1 LKSVNVSSELILI
14 ELTRAEPTS
23 NKEANEMTPIY
34 DRPLDI
40 LRTLI
45 RFDTTNPPGN
55 EEACIGYVREL
66 VEAAGIPTRLLAKT
80 PSRPNLIA
88 RLPGR
93 GEAPPFLW
101 QGHVDVVTTVNQNW
115 SRNPFGA
122 ELINGE
128 VWGRGALD
136 MKGGVAMMLAA
147 ILHAKAE
154 GLQPAGDIILAVMAD
169 EEAASDYGARFLVE
183 EHPELFAGVRYAI
196 GEGGGASQTIF
207 DQRFYPI
214 MVAEKQ
220 VCWMQ
225 ATLRGEGGHGSL
237 PLRDGAMAKLSKLL
251 GALNAQRLPVHLT
264 PVTRQMIAAIAETL
278 PAPTDAAIARLL
290 DSTQTNAALDALDAQ
305 GMKGARGLDALLHNT
320 VNATVIR
327 ASNKTNVIPS
337 TIEVELDGR
346 VLPGYTAADIQAEI
360 GAIVG
365 DDLELT
371 VIRHD
376 AIDGKPDMSLYPLLA
391 GLLREADPAGVPIPS
406 LVGGFTDGRMFAR
419 LGIQN
424 YGFLP
429 QNFPADFSSAGMVH
443 GADERVPV
451 ETIEFGTRVLY
462 KLLERY
468 KV

>member
-1 LKSVNVSSELILI
+1 
-14 ELTRAEPTS
+14 
-23 NKEANEMTPIY
+23 MTPIY
-34 DRPLDI
+34 DRPIDI
-40 LRTLI
+40 LRPLI

-66 VEAAGIPTRLLAKT
+66 LESTGISTSLFAKT

-88 RLPGR
+88 RLLGR

-115 SRNPFGA
+115 SRDPFGA
-122 ELINGE
+122 EVVDGE
-128 VWGRGALD
+128 LWGRGTLD

-147 ILHAKAE
+147 ILRARAE

-183 EHPELFAGVRYAI
+183 EHPEQFEGVRYAI
-196 GEGGGASQTIF
+196 GEGGGASQTIL
-207 DQRFYPI
+207 DHRFYPI

-225 ATLRGEGGHGSL
+225 ATLRGNGGHGSM
-237 PLRDGAMAKLSKLL
+237 PLRDGAMAKLGKVL
-251 GALNAQRLPVHLT
+251 GALNAQRLPVHIT
-264 PVTRQMIAAIAETL
+264 PVTRQMIAALAEAL
-278 PAPTDAAIARLL
+278 PEPIDTAVARLL
-290 DSTQTNAALDALDAQ
+290 DSTQTNAALDALEAQ
-305 GMKGARGLDALLHNT
+305 GVRAARWLDALLHNT

-337 TIEVELDGR
+337 VVEVELDGR
-346 VLPGYTAADIQAEI
+346 VLPGYSADDIQAEI
-360 GAIVG
+360 RAIAG
-365 DDLELT
+365 DDFELT

-376 AIDGKPDMSLYPLLA
+376 PVGGKPDMTLYPLLA
-391 GLLREADPAGVPIPS
+391 TLLREADPTGVPVPS
-406 LVGGFTDGRMFAR
+406 MVGGFTDGRMFAR

-429 QNFPADFSSAGMVH
+429 QNLPADFASAGMVH

-451 ETIEFGTRVLY
+451 ETIGFGTRVLY
-462 KLLERY
+462 RLLERY

>member
-1 LKSVNVSSELILI
+1 
-14 ELTRAEPTS
+14 
-23 NKEANEMTPIY
+23 MTPIY
-34 DRPLDI
+34 ERPIDI

-55 EEACIGYVREL
+55 EAACIGYVRDLLED
-66 VEAAGIPTRLLAKT
+66 AGLATTLLAKT

-93 GEAPPFLW
+93 GDAPPFVW
-101 QGHVDVVTTVNQNW
+101 QGHVDVVTTVNQKW
-115 SRNPFGA
+115 SRDPFGA
-122 ELINGE
+122 ELIDGE

-147 ILHAKAE
+147 VLRAKAE
-154 GLQPAGDIILAVMAD
+154 GLQPAGDIILTIMAD

-183 EHPELFAGVRYAI
+183 EHPEQFAGARYAI
-196 GEGGGASQTIF
+196 GEGGGSSQTIF

-225 ATLRGEGGHGSL
+225 ATLRGTGGHGSM
-237 PLRDGAMAKLSKLL
+237 PLRDGAMAALGKLL
-251 GALNAQRLPVHLT
+251 SALNSQRLPVHIT
-264 PVTRQMIAAIAETL
+264 PVTQQMISAIAETL
-278 PAPTDAAIARLL
+278 PAPVDASLARLL
-290 DSTQTNAALDALDAQ
+290 DADQTDAALDALDAQ
-305 GMKGARGLDALLHNT
+305 GVRAARGLDALLHNT

-337 TIEVELDGR
+337 EIEVELDGR
-346 VLPGYTAADIQAEI
+346 VLPGYTALDIQAEI
-360 GAIVG
+360 RAIAG
-365 DDLELT
+365 EDLELK

-376 AIDGKPDMSLYPLLA
+376 PVDGEPDMALYPLLA
-391 GLLREADPAGVPIPS
+391 GLIREADPTGVPIPS
-406 LVGGFTDGRMFAR
+406 MVGGFTDGRMFAR

-429 QNFPADFSSAGMVH
+429 QNLPATFSSAGMVH

-462 KLLERY
+462 NLLQRY
-468 KV
+468 AV

>member
-1 LKSVNVSSELILI
+1 
-14 ELTRAEPTS
+14 
-23 NKEANEMTPIY
+23 MTPIY
-34 DRPLDI
+34 DRPIDI

-55 EEACIGYVREL
+55 EAACIGYVRDLLE
-66 VEAAGIPTRLLAKT
+66 EAGIMTTLLAKT

-93 GEAPPFLW
+93 GDAPPFLW
-101 QGHVDVVTTVNQNW
+101 QGHVDVVTTANQNW
-115 SRNPFGA
+115 TRDPFGA
-122 ELINGE
+122 ELIEGE
-128 VWGRGALD
+128 LWGRGALD

-147 ILHAKAE
+147 ILRAKAE
-154 GLQPAGDIILAVMAD
+154 NLQPAGDMILAVMAD
-169 EEAASDYGARFLVE
+169 EEAASDYGGRFLVE
-183 EHPELFAGVRYAI
+183 EHPEQFEGVRYAI
-196 GEGGGASQTIF
+196 GEGGGSSQMIL
-207 DQRFYPI
+207 DHRFYPI

-225 ATLRGEGGHGSL
+225 ATLRGQGGHGSV
-237 PLRDGAMAKLSKLL
+237 PLRDGAMAKLGKLL
-251 GALNAQRLPVHLT
+251 SALNSQRLPVHIT
-264 PVTRQMIAAIAETL
+264 PVARQMIAAIAETL
-278 PAPTDAAIARLL
+278 PDPTDAAMARLL

-305 GMKGARGLDALLHNT
+305 GVNAARGLDALLHNT

-337 TIEVELDGR
+337 EIEVELDGR

-360 GAIVG
+360 RAIVG

-376 AIDGKPDMSLYPLLA
+376 PVGGRPDMTLFPLLA
-391 GLLREADPAGVPIPS
+391 NLIREADPTGVPIPS
-406 LVGGFTDGRMFAR
+406 VSGGFTDGRMFAR

-429 QNFPADFSSAGMVH
+429 QNFPAYFASGGMVH

-451 ETIEFGTRVLY
+451 ETIEFGVRVLY
-462 KLLERY
+462 KLLEQY
-468 KV
+468 GV

>member
-1 LKSVNVSSELILI
+1 
-14 ELTRAEPTS
+14 
-23 NKEANEMTPIY
+23 MTPIY
-34 DRPLDI
+34 ERPMDI
-40 LRTLI
+40 LRTLV

-66 VEAAGIPTRLLAKT
+66 LEAADIATTLIAKT

-101 QGHVDVVTTVNQNW
+101 QGHVDVVTTVNQKW
-115 SRNPFGA
+115 SRDPFGA
-122 ELINGE
+122 ELIDGE
-128 VWGRGALD
+128 LWGRGTLD

-147 ILHAKAE
+147 ILRAKAE
-154 GLQPAGDIILAVMAD
+154 GMQPAGDIILAVMAD
-169 EEAASDYGARFLVE
+169 EEAASDYGARFLME
-183 EHPELFAGVRYAI
+183 EHPAHFEGVRYAI
-196 GEGGGASQTIF
+196 GEGGGSSQTILN
-207 DQRFYPI
+207 QRFYPI

-225 ATLRGEGGHGSL
+225 ATLRGQGGHGSMAF
-237 PLRDGAMAKLSKLL
+237 RDGAMAKLGQLL
-251 GALNAQRLPVHLT
+251 LALNSQRLPVHIT
-264 PVTRQMIAAIAETL
+264 PVTRQMIAAIAEAL
-278 PAPTDAAIARLL
+278 PAPTDTALARLL
-290 DSTQTNAALDALDAQ
+290 DSTQTNTALDALLADGVRA
-305 GMKGARGLDALLHNT
+305 ARGLDALLHNT

-337 TIEVELDGR
+337 EIEVELDGR

-360 GAIVG
+360 RAIAG
-365 DDLELT
+365 DDLELA

-376 AIDGKPDMSLYPLLA
+376 PVDVKPDMTLFPLLA
-391 GLLREADPAGVPIPS
+391 SLVREADPAGVPIPS
-406 LVGGFTDGRMFAR
+406 MVGGFTDGRMFAR

-429 QNFPADFSSAGMVH
+429 QNLPTDFSSAGMVH

-451 ETIEFGTRVLY
+451 EAIEFGARVLY
-462 KLLERY
+462 RLLERY
-468 KV
+468 RV

>member
-1 LKSVNVSSELILI
+1 
-14 ELTRAEPTS
+14 
-23 NKEANEMTPIY
+23 MTPIY
-34 DRPLDI
+34 ERPVDI

-66 VEAAGIPTRLLAKT
+66 LESAGITTTLLAKT

-101 QGHVDVVTTVNQNW
+101 QGHVDVVTTVNQKW
-115 SRNPFGA
+115 SRDPFGA
-122 ELINGE
+122 ELIDGE

-147 ILHAKAE
+147 ILRAKTE

-183 EHPELFAGVRYAI
+183 EHAEQFEGVRYAI
-196 GEGGGASQTIF
+196 GEGGGSSQNIF

-225 ATLRGEGGHGSL
+225 ATLRGNGGHGSM
-237 PLRDGAMAKLSKLL
+237 PLRDGAMAKLGHLL
-251 GALNAQRLPVHLT
+251 TSLNAQRLPVHIT
-264 PVTRQMIAAIAETL
+264 PVAQQMISAIAETL
-278 PAPTDAAIARLL
+278 PAPVDASLARLL
-290 DSTQTNAALDALDAQ
+290 DSTQTDAALDALEAQ
-305 GMKGARGLDALLHNT
+305 GVRAARGLDALLHNT

-337 TIEVELDGR
+337 EIEVELDGR
-346 VLPGYTAADIQAEI
+346 VLPGFTADDIQAEI
-360 GAIVG
+360 RAIVG
-365 DDLELT
+365 EDLELK

-376 AIDGKPDMSLYPLLA
+376 PVGGKPDMTLYPLLA
-391 GLLREADPAGVPIPS
+391 NLLREADPTGVPIPS

-429 QNFPADFSSAGMVH
+429 QNLPDSFSSAGMVH

-451 ETIEFGTRVLY
+451 ETIEFGARVLY
-462 KLLERY
+462 KLLEQYR
-468 KV
+468 V

>member
-1 LKSVNVSSELILI
+1 
-14 ELTRAEPTS
+14 
-23 NKEANEMTPIY
+23 MTPIY
-34 DRPLDI
+34 DRPIDI
-40 LRTLI
+40 LSTLI

-55 EEACIGYVREL
+55 ELACIGYVNEL
-66 VEAAGIPTRLLAKT
+66 LEGAGISTTLLAKT

-115 SRNPFGA
+115 SRDPFGA
-122 ELINGE
+122 ELIDGE
-128 VWGRGALD
+128 LWGRGALD
-136 MKGGVAMMLAA
+136 MKGGVAMMLAT
-147 ILHAKAE
+147 ILRAKAE

-183 EHPELFAGVRYAI
+183 EHPEQFAGVRYAI
-196 GEGGGASQTIF
+196 GEGGGASQTIL

-225 ATLRGEGGHGSL
+225 ATLRGNGGHGSM
-237 PLRDGAMAKLSKLL
+237 PLRDGAMAQLGKLL
-251 GALNAQRLPVHLT
+251 TALNGQRLPVHIT
-264 PVTRQMIAAIAETL
+264 PVTRQMIATIAEIL
-278 PAPTDAAIARLL
+278 PEPIDTALARLL
-290 DSTQTNAALDALDAQ
+290 DSQQTNAALDALDAQ
-305 GMKGARGLDALLHNT
+305 GVRAARGLDALLHNT

-337 TIEVELDGR
+337 EIEVELDGR

-360 GAIVG
+360 HAIVG
-365 DDLELT
+365 NDVELS

-376 AIDGKPDMSLYPLLA
+376 AVDGKPDMTLFPLLA
-391 GLLREADPAGVPIPS
+391 NLIREADPTGVPIPS

-429 QNFPADFSSAGMVH
+429 QNLPADFASGGMVH

-451 ETIEFGTRVLY
+451 DTIDFGVRVLY

-468 KV
+468 RV

>member
-1 LKSVNVSSELILI
+1 
-14 ELTRAEPTS
+14 
-23 NKEANEMTPIY
+23 MTPIY
-34 DRPLDI
+34 KRPIDI
-40 LRTLI
+40 LRELI

-55 EEACIGYVREL
+55 EEACIGYVRDL
-66 VEAAGIPTRLLAKT
+66 LEAAGFSATLLAKT

-115 SRNPFGA
+115 SRDPFGA
-122 ELINGE
+122 ELIDGE
-128 VWGRGALD
+128 LWGRGALD
-136 MKGGVAMMLAA
+136 MKGGVAMMVAA
-147 ILHAKAE
+147 LLRAKAE

-183 EHPELFAGVRYAI
+183 EHPEQFEGVRYAI
-196 GEGGGASQTIF
+196 GEGGGTSQTIF
-207 DQRFYPI
+207 DHRFYPI

-225 ATLRGEGGHGSL
+225 ATLRGDGGHGSM
-237 PLRDGAMAKLSKLL
+237 PLRNGAMAKLGSLL
-251 GALNAQRLPVHLT
+251 TALNAQRLPVHIT
-264 PVTRQMIAAIAETL
+264 PVARQMIAAIAETL
-278 PAPTDAAIARLL
+278 PEPVDAAVARLL
-290 DSTQTNAALDALDAQ
+290 DSTQTNATLDSLDAQ
-305 GMKGARGLDALLHNT
+305 GLRAARGWDALLHNT
-320 VNATVIR
+320 VNATVVR

-337 TIEVELDGR
+337 TVEVELDGR

-360 GAIVG
+360 RAIAG
-365 DDLELT
+365 EDFELST
-371 VIRHD
+371 IRHD
-376 AIDGKPDMSLYPLLA
+376 PVGSKPDMTLYPLLA
-391 GLLREADPAGVPIPS
+391 NLIREADPTGVPIPS
-406 LVGGFTDGRMFAR
+406 MVGGFTDGRMFAR

-429 QNFPADFSSAGMVH
+429 QNLPADFASGSMVH

-451 ETIEFGTRVLY
+451 STIEFGTRVLY
-462 KLLERY
+462 RLLERY

>member
-1 LKSVNVSSELILI
+1 MK
-14 ELTRAEPTS
+14 AHG
-23 NKEANEMTPIY
+23 MTPIY
-34 DRPLDI
+34 ERPIDI

-55 EEACIGYVREL
+55 EEACIAYVHGILAE
-66 VEAAGIPTRLLAKT
+66 AGIPSTLLAKT

-101 QGHVDVVTTVNQNW
+101 QGHVDVVTTANQNW
-115 SRNPFGA
+115 SRDPFGA
-122 ELINGE
+122 ELIDGE
-128 VWGRGALD
+128 LWGRGALD

-147 ILHAKAE
+147 ILRAKAE
-154 GLQPAGDIILAVMAD
+154 GLQPAGDIILTIMAD
-169 EEAASDYGARFLVE
+169 EEAGSDYGARFLVE
-183 EHPELFAGVRYAI
+183 EQPEQFDEVEYAI
-196 GEGGGASQTIF
+196 GEGGGTSQTIL

-225 ATLRGEGGHGSL
+225 ATLRGNGGHGSM
-237 PLRDGAMAKLSKLL
+237 PLRDGAMAKLGKLL
-251 GALNAQRLPVHLT
+251 TALNSQRLPVHISAI
-264 PVTRQMIAAIAETL
+264 TRQMIAAMAEAL
-278 PAPTDAAIARLL
+278 PAPIDTALARLL
-290 DSTQTNAALDALDAQ
+290 DANQTNAALDALDAQ
-305 GMKGARGLDALLHNT
+305 GVRGTRGLDALLHNT

-327 ASNKTNVIPS
+327 ASDKTNVIPS

-346 VLPGYTAADIQAEI
+346 VLPGYNANDIQTEI
-360 GAIVG
+360 RALAG
-365 DDLELT
+365 DDLELA

-376 AIDGKPDMSLYPLLA
+376 PVDGKPDMKLYPLLA
-391 GLLREADPAGVPIPS
+391 SLMREADPSGVPIPS

-429 QNFPADFSSAGMVH
+429 QNLPSDFSSAGMVH

-451 ETIEFGTRVLY
+451 ESIEFGAQVLY
-462 KLLERY
+462 TLLERY
-468 KV
+468 QV

>member
-1 LKSVNVSSELILI
+1 
-14 ELTRAEPTS
+14 
-23 NKEANEMTPIY
+23 MTPIY
-34 DRPLDI
+34 DRPIDI
-40 LRTLI
+40 LRTLVH
-45 RFDTTNPPGN
+45 FDTTNPPGN

-66 VEAAGIPTRLLAKT
+66 LEDVGIPTTLLAKT

-101 QGHVDVVTTVNQNW
+101 QGHVDVVTTEKQKW
-115 SRNPFGA
+115 SLDPFGA
-122 ELINGE
+122 ELIDGV
-128 VWGRGALD
+128 VWGRGTLD

-147 ILHAKAE
+147 VLRAKAE
-154 GLQPAGDIILAVMAD
+154 GFQPAGDIILTIMAD

-183 EHPELFAGVRYAI
+183 EHPEQFEGVRYAI
-196 GEGGGASQTIF
+196 GEGGGSSQTIV

-225 ATLRGEGGHGSL
+225 ATLRGDGGHGSMAF
-237 PLRDGAMAKLSKLL
+237 RDGAMAKLGRMLT
-251 GALNAQRLPVHLT
+251 ALNAQRLPVHIT
-264 PVTRQMIAAIAETL
+264 PVTQQMIAAIAETMS
-278 PAPTDAAIARLL
+278 APHDAALARLL
-290 DSTQTNAALDALDAQ
+290 DSAQTNAALDALDAQ
-305 GMKGARGLDALLHNT
+305 GIRAARGLDALLHNT

-337 TIEVELDGR
+337 EIEVELDGR
-346 VLPGYTAADIQAEI
+346 LLPGCTAADIQAEI
-360 GAIVG
+360 HALIGEDV
-365 DDLELT
+365 ELS

-376 AIDGKPDMSLYPLLA
+376 PVGGTPDMTLFPLLA
-391 GLLREADPAGVPIPS
+391 SLIREADPSGVPIPS

-429 QNFPADFSSAGMVH
+429 QNLPADFSSAGLVH

-451 ETIEFGTRVLY
+451 ETIEFGTKVLY
-462 KLLERY
+462 RLLERY
-468 KV
+468 QV

>member
-1 LKSVNVSSELILI
+1 
-14 ELTRAEPTS
+14 
-23 NKEANEMTPIY
+23 MTPIY
-34 DRPLDI
+34 ERPIEL

-55 EEACIGYVREL
+55 EAACIGYVRDLLE
-66 VEAAGIPTRLLAKT
+66 EASIPTTLLAKT

-101 QGHVDVVTTVNQNW
+101 QGHVDVVTTANQNW
-115 SRNPFGA
+115 SRDPFGA
-122 ELINGE
+122 ELIDGE

-136 MKGGVAMMLAA
+136 MKGGVVMMLAA
-147 ILHAKAE
+147 VLRAKAE
-154 GLQPAGDIILAVMAD
+154 GFQPAGDIILAVMAD

-183 EHPELFAGVRYAI
+183 EHAEQFEGVRYAI

-225 ATLRGEGGHGSL
+225 ATLRGSGGHGSM
-237 PLRDGAMAKLSKLL
+237 PLRDGAMAKLGKLL
-251 GALNAQRLPVHLT
+251 TALNGQRLPVHIT

-278 PAPTDAAIARLL
+278 PAPTDTALARLL
-290 DSTQTNAALDALDAQ
+290 DSTQTNATLDALDAQ
-305 GMKGARGLDALLHNT
+305 GVRAARGLDALLHNT

-337 TIEVELDGR
+337 AIEVELDGR
-346 VLPGYTAADIQAEI
+346 VLPGYTASDMQAEI
-360 GAIVG
+360 RAIAG
-365 DDLELT
+365 EDFELSI
-371 VIRHD
+371 IRHD
-376 AIDGKPDMSLYPLLA
+376 PVEGKPDMTLYPLLA
-391 GLLREADPAGVPIPS
+391 NLIREADPTGVPIPS
-406 LVGGFTDGRMFAR
+406 MVGGFTDGRMFAR

-429 QNFPADFSSAGMVH
+429 QTFPAEFASSGMVH

-462 KLLERY
+462 RLLEQYR
-468 KV
+468 V

>member
-1 LKSVNVSSELILI
+1 
-14 ELTRAEPTS
+14 
-23 NKEANEMTPIY
+23 MTPIY
-34 DRPLDI
+34 DRPIDI

-45 RFDTTNPPGN
+45 RFNTTNPPGN

-66 VEAAGIPTRLLAKT
+66 LEGAGIPTTLLAKT

-101 QGHVDVVTTVNQNW
+101 QGHVDVVTTVKQNW
-115 SRNPFGA
+115 SRDPFGA
-122 ELINGE
+122 ELVDG
-128 VWGRGALD
+128 VLWGRGTLD

-147 ILHAKAE
+147 ILRAKAE
-154 GLQPAGDIILAVMAD
+154 GFQPAGDIILAVMAD

-183 EHPELFAGVRYAI
+183 EHPAQFEGVRYAI
-196 GEGGGASQTIF
+196 GEGGGSSQTIM

-225 ATLRGEGGHGSL
+225 ATLRGDGGHGSMAF
-237 PLRDGAMAKLSKLL
+237 RDGAMAKLGRLL
-251 GALNAQRLPVHLT
+251 TSLNANRLPVHIT
-264 PVTRQMIAAIAETL
+264 PVTQQMISAIAEAL
-278 PAPTDAAIARLL
+278 PAPTDATLARLL
-290 DSTQTNAALDALDAQ
+290 DATQTNATLDELDAQ
-305 GMKGARGLDALLHNT
+305 GIRAARGLDALLHNT

-337 TIEVELDGR
+337 EIEVELDGR

-360 GAIVG
+360 RAIVG
-365 DDLELT
+365 DDLELSI
-371 VIRHD
+371 IRHD
-376 AIDGKPDMSLYPLLA
+376 PVDVTPDMTLFLLLA
-391 GLLREADPAGVPIPS
+391 ELIREADPSGMPIPS
-406 LVGGFTDGRMFAR
+406 MVGGFTDGRMFAR

-429 QNFPADFSSAGMVH
+429 QNLPADFSGAGLVH
-443 GADERVPV
+443 GANERVPV
-451 ETIEFGTRVLY
+451 ETIEFGARVLY
-462 KLLERY
+462 RLLERY
-468 KV
+468 QV